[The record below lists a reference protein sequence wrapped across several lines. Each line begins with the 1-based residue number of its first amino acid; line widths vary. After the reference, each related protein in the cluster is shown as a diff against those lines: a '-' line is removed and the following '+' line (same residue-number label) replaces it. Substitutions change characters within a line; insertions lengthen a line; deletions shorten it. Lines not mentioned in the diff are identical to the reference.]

1 MTKTSSQT
9 KPATV
14 AAAPTQAGET
24 TQRKLALSLG
34 SSAVWTE
41 RMLDTL
47 ERGIKGGHW
56 YSLID
61 KVWNESHLLMAAW
74 SVLRKDGAAGVDGQG
89 GALRAAHLHE
99 TVGELARLLKAERY
113 EPRPVKRVWI
123 DKLGS
128 SEKRPLGIPTVRD
141 RVEAGSE
148 IARELYLALTLDRAS
163 ECFAVIASTD
173 GGMDIEAVAAKT
185 PERIHTEFV
194 DPVVGLQAFQI
205 RKIARALQLDAPQS
219 QRLDVFLRGLY
230 RLFVEKDASLVE
242 INPLVV
248 TKQGELFALDGK
260 LNFDDNALY
269 RHAEIAALRDP
280 EEEDPRER
288 AAKEIDLA
296 YVGLDGDVGC
306 MVNGAGLA
314 MATLDMI
321 TVCGGRPANFLDAGG
336 GADKEKVKEAF
347 KLILRD
353 EKVRAILVNIF
364 GGIVRCDLIAEG
376 VVAAAAELGVKVP
389 LIVRLQGTNAEEGRK
404 ILAESGLD
412 ITPADTLREAGEK
425 AVAAARGK

>member
-1 MTKTSSQT
+1 MNVHEYQAKALFRLFGVAVPEGALATT
-9 KPATV
+9 PAEAETV
-14 AAAPTQAGET
+14 AKKLGAPVAVVKAQVHAGG
-24 TQRKLALSLG
+24 RGKGGGIKLAKSPAEAKQHASEILG
-34 SSAVWTE
+34 
-41 RMLDTL
+41 MTL
-47 ERGIKGGHW
+47 VTHQTGPEGKLVR
-56 YSLID
+56 
-61 KVWNESHLLMAAW
+61 KV
-74 SVLRKDGAAGVDGQG
+74 
-89 GALRAAHLHE
+89 
-99 TVGELARLLKAERY
+99 Y
-113 EPRPVKRVWI
+113 
-123 DKLGS
+123 
-128 SEKRPLGIPTVRD
+128 
-141 RVEAGSE
+141 VEAGSE

-173 GGMDIEAVAAKT
+173 GGMDIEEVAAKT
-185 PERIHTEFV
+185 PERIHTELV
-194 DPVVGLQAFQI
+194 DPVVGLQAYQI
-205 RKIARALQLDAPQS
+205 RKIARALQLDALARP
-219 QRLDVFLRGLY
+219 RLDAFLRGLY
-230 RLFVEKDASLVE
+230 RLFIEKDASLVE

-248 TKQGELFALDGK
+248 TGQGELFALDGK

-269 RHAEIAALRDP
+269 RHADIAALRDP

-353 EKVRAILVNIF
+353 DKVRAILVNIF

-376 VVAAAAELGVKVP
+376 VVAAAGELAIAVP
-389 LIVRLQGTNAEEGRK
+389 LVVRLQGTNAEEGRG
-404 ILAESGLD
+404 ILERSGLD
-412 ITPADTLREAGEK
+412 ITSAETLREAAEK